1 MKMYDNKLVESLQN
15 ESYMGSTYG
24 TEVEIK
30 PIPDDDT
37 PGVIDARL
45 LARTMELMS
54 GQQESALPDEDP
66 IRNMRDS
73 TGAPNLN
80 LNTVEMLT
88 RYIEFHAGVGSGTER
103 DEKRKKR
110 YG

>member
-1 MKMYDNKLVESLQN
+1 MKMYDNKLVEILQN
-15 ESYMGSTYG
+15 ESYMGSAYG

-37 PGVIDARL
+37 QGVIDARV

-54 GQQESALPDEDP
+54 RQQESALPNEDS
-66 IRNMRDS
+66 IRNMRGS

-88 RYIEFHAGVGSGTER
+88 RYIEVHVE
-103 DEKRKKR
+103 DRKIPVWI
-110 YG
+110 Y